1 MALAA
6 PFVPVARPGTKG
18 PPFCPGLAF
27 PVGKPGQR
35 VSQPGQISIYVVV
48 NGVIYLK
55 RGLAR
60 VIYIALFYT
69 LGVESI
75 LHSANLA
82 SKSTGPTP
90 IRPPVPA
97 QTRSAPTPRPHE
109 EPASASR
116 FVLASAALAAAS
128 GARRGARHWE

>member
-1 MALAA
+1 MAYI
-6 PFVPVARPGTKG
+6 F
-18 PPFCPGLAF
+18 
-27 PVGKPGQR
+27 
-35 VSQPGQISIYVVV
+35 
-48 NGVIYLK
+48 
-55 RGLAR
+55 
-60 VIYIALFYT
+60 IYIYIYIYIYTVALFYT

-75 LHSANLA
+75 LHPANLA

-97 QTRSAPTPRPHE
+97 QTRPAPTPRPHE

-128 GARRGARHWE
+128 GARGALRWPRAASGGGRHA